1 MRYAVNYAKLKK
13 FSFRY
18 KYFCYLENEE
28 RTGDAICQQKKV
40 KMWTGQEYA
49 DPKYPYRLILCQVKR
64 SHEKRFIRAMQ
75 RFSRIMEVSDH
86 NYFNYCQN
94 VFPSMLDNVVPYL
107 DI

>member
-49 DPKYPYRLILCQVKR
+49 DHKYYSRLIL
-64 SHEKRFIRAMQ
+64 
-75 RFSRIMEVSDH
+75 
-86 NYFNYCQN
+86 
-94 VFPSMLDNVVPYL
+94 
-107 DI
+107 